1 MNGSREDLGFAH
13 RFEAGEDPTGPTLLL
28 LHGTGGDE
36 HDLIPLGRTLA
47 PTANLL
53 SPRGQ
58 VLERGV
64 APRWFRR
71 EAEGVFDVADLV
83 ARTGELA
90 DFVCAAASHH
100 GFEPTR
106 VIAAGFSNGA
116 NIAAALLLLGH
127 EVLRGAA
134 LFAPT
139 VPLRPERLPDAS
151 TVGVFISAGRRDP
164 ICPPEQA
171 EALAALLSEAGA
183 AVEVR
188 WHDGGHLLAT
198 GHVTLARAW
207 CAKLLA
213 ATAADP
219 GLSPP

>member
-1 MNGSREDLGFAH
+1 VNGSSEGLGFAH
-13 RFEAGEDPTGPTLLL
+13 RFEAGEDPAGPTLLL

-36 HDLIPLGRTLA
+36 HDLIPLGRALA

-53 SPRGQ
+53 APRGQ

-71 EAEGVFDVADLV
+71 EAEGRFDVDDLV
-83 ARTGELA
+83 DRAGELA
-90 DFVCAAASHH
+90 DFVRAAATQH

-127 EVLRGAA
+127 DVLRGAV
-134 LFAPT
+134 LFAPMI
-139 VPLRPERLPDAS
+139 PLRPQVLPDAS

-171 EALAALLSEAGA
+171 EELAALLSEAGA

-188 WHDGGHLLAT
+188 WHDGGHHLAT
-198 GHVTLARAW
+198 GHVALAREW
-207 CAKLLA
+207 CAKLLT

-219 GLSPP
+219 GASPP